1 MKIERK
7 SIICS
12 LKPTASPDQANSNP
26 TFSSPTSSRRGIR
39 RQPTA
44 YEPSS
49 TSSAASASSA
59 QTASSAQMASAA
71 SDQSQQQQPLKSGW
85 FSNPNLAVEKE
96 LYGQQQPTSG
106 GNPAAH
112 SANLTKRVKLAKAT
126 KIGRWTSVQSG
137 HLMIS

>member
-26 TFSSPTSSRRGIR
+26 AFSSPTSSRRGIR

-49 TSSAASASSA
+49 TSSASASSAVSGASA
-59 QTASSAQMASAA
+59 QTASE
-71 SDQSQQQQPLKSGW
+71 QSQQQPLKSGW

-96 LYGQQQPTSG
+96 TYGQQPQPIA
-106 GNPAAH
+106 NPAH

>member
-49 TSSAASASSA
+49 STSSASSA
-59 QTASSAQMASAA
+59 VLGASAAQMAPAHAA
-71 SDQSQQQQPLKSGW
+71 SSEQSQQQQQPLKSGW
-85 FSNPNLAVEKE
+85 FSNPNLAMEKE
-96 LYGQQQPTSG
+96 KIPS
-106 GNPAAH
+106 GNPP
-112 SANLTKRVKLAKAT
+112 ANLTKRVKLAKAT

>member
-12 LKPTASPDQANSNP
+12 LKPTASPDQANNP

-49 TSSAASASSA
+49 STSSASSA
-59 QTASSAQMASAA
+59 VLGASTAQMAPAQAA
-71 SDQSQQQQPLKSGW
+71 SSEQSQQQPLKSGW
-85 FSNPNLAVEKE
+85 FSNPNLAMEKE
-96 LYGQQQPTSG
+96 KIPS
-106 GNPAAH
+106 GNPP
-112 SANLTKRVKLAKAT
+112 ANLTKRVKLAKAT

>member
-49 TSSAASASSA
+49 TSSASASSA
-59 QTASSAQMASAA
+59 QTASSAQMASPA
-71 SDQSQQQQPLKSGW
+71 SEQSQQQQPLKSGW

>member
-49 TSSAASASSA
+49 TSSVSSA
-59 QTASSAQMASAA
+59 VSGASVQSASAA
-71 SDQSQQQQPLKSGW
+71 SEQSQQQQQPLKSGW

-96 LYGQQQPTSG
+96 VYGQQSIA
-106 GNPAAH
+106 NPAH

>member
-49 TSSAASASSA
+49 TSSASASSAVSGASA
-59 QTASSAQMASAA
+59 QTASAA
-71 SDQSQQQQPLKSGW
+71 SEQSQQQPLKSGW

-96 LYGQQQPTSG
+96 PYGQQPQPIA
-106 GNPAAH
+106 NPAH